1 MENLVYKSLLI
12 ALVMV
17 CLLLTWW
24 GNLYITGFIKIS
36 LKYSKNGLT
45 KEVLVNKQK
54 IPPNI
59 TKNLRLTQEK
69 RKPFVMVKDDSNVQ
83 HEDKPETKMMWLK

>member
-24 GNLYITGFIKIS
+24 GNLYITGFIEIS

-69 RKPFVMVKDDSNVQ
+69 REKSVMVKDDLDAR
-83 HEDKPETKMMWLK
+83 HGGKTETKMMWLK